1 MKKKSILLKILG
13 NAEAAAAGVVL
24 VALVL
29 ATFLGVFARYIFNK
43 PFNWLEEMQM
53 AAMVWIS
60 FLMAGVC
67 FRRGGHVAI
76 EILVDSLPEKAQR
89 VVEILIA
96 AVVYFVL
103 IYFFRSSIK
112 YIQLFIKTGRK
123 TPILMI
129 PYSYIY
135 GIGPVS
141 AVLMGISYTV
151 MLAQKISTWRKDGKS
166 KGKEEEA

>member
-1 MKKKSILLKILG
+1 MKKKDLLLKILG
-13 NAEAAAAGVVL
+13 NAEAAVAGVVL

-76 EILVDSLPEKAQR
+76 EIVVDSLPERVQR
-89 VVEILIA
+89 VIEILIA

-103 IYFFRSSIK
+103 IYFLRSSVRF
-112 YIQLFIKTGRK
+112 IQLFVKTGRK
-123 TPILMI
+123 TPILQI
-129 PYSYIY
+129 PYTYVY

-141 AVLMGISYTV
+141 AVLMMVSYTV
-151 MLAQKISTWRKDGKS
+151 TLAQRIAGWRGKG
-166 KGKEEEA
+166 GKA

>member
-1 MKKKSILLKILG
+1 MKKNNLLLKILG
-13 NAEAAAAGVVL
+13 NAEAYVAGVVM

-53 AAMVWIS
+53 AAMVWVT

-76 EILVDSLPEKAQR
+76 EIVVDSLPEKAQR
-89 VVEILIA
+89 VIAILIA

-103 IYFFRSSIK
+103 VYFFVSSVK
-112 YIQLFIKTGRK
+112 FIQLFIKTGRK
-123 TPILMI
+123 TPILQI
-129 PYSYIY
+129 PYTYVY
-135 GIGPVS
+135 GVGPVG
-141 AVLMGISYTV
+141 AVLMMISYTV
-151 MLAQKISTWRKDGKS
+151 MLVQKIRGWRWEGK
-166 KGKEEEA
+166 GAEA

>member
-1 MKKKSILLKILG
+1 MKNKNLLLKILG
-13 NAEAAAAGVVL
+13 NAEAVAAGVVL

-29 ATFLGVFARYIFNK
+29 ATFLGVFARYLFNK

-76 EILVDSLPEKAQR
+76 EIVVDSLPEKVQR
-89 VVEILIA
+89 VIELLIA

-103 IYFFRSSIK
+103 IYFFFSSRQF
-112 YIQLFIKTGRK
+112 IQLFVRTGRK
-123 TPILMI
+123 TPILQI

-141 AVLMGISYTV
+141 AVLMMISYTV
-151 MLAQKISTWRKDGKS
+151 TLVRKILGWRREGKGE
-166 KGKEEEA
+166 KA

>member
-1 MKKKSILLKILG
+1 MKNKNLLLKILS
-13 NAEAAAAGVVL
+13 NAEAVAAGAVL

-29 ATFLGVFARYIFNK
+29 ATFLGVFARYLFNK

-76 EILVDSLPEKAQR
+76 EIVVDSLPEKVQR
-89 VVEILIA
+89 VIELLIA
-96 AVVYFVL
+96 AVVYAVL
-103 IYFFRSSIK
+103 IYFFFSSRQFIR
-112 YIQLFIKTGRK
+112 LFVKTARK
-123 TPILMI
+123 TPILQI
-129 PYSYIY
+129 PYACVY

-141 AVLMGISYTV
+141 AVLMMISYTV
-151 MLAQKISTWRKDGKS
+151 TLVRKILGWRREGK
-166 KGKEEEA
+166 GERA

>member
-1 MKKKSILLKILG
+1 MKKRNLLLQILG

-76 EILVDSLPEKAQR
+76 EIVVDSLPEKVQR

-96 AVVYFVL
+96 VVVYFVL
-103 IYFFRSSIK
+103 IYFFRSSMK
-112 YIQLFIKTGRK
+112 YIQLFMKTGRK
-123 TPILMI
+123 TPILQI
-129 PYSYIY
+129 PYAYVY

-141 AVLMGISYTV
+141 AILMGISYTV
-151 MLAQKISTWRKDGKS
+151 MLVEKILSKRN